1 MDNQDIEQ
9 AKTDVTH
16 NDAPAAA
23 PVEATPA
30 ISDTEGLIS
39 IDQFMQTKLR
49 VAEILAVEAI
59 PKSKKLVKLQ
69 VSLGEELGKR
79 QILAGIAPYFEDLQS
94 LVGKKIVVVANLKP
108 AKLMGEE
115 SQGMLLAASTA
126 DGSSLNLLDPGAMPA
141 GAEVR

>member
-1 MDNQDIEQ
+1 MNNQDIEQ
-9 AKTDVTH
+9 VKTDAPH
-16 NDAPAAA
+16 NEAPAAA
-23 PVEATPA
+23 PVVADA
-30 ISDTEGLIS
+30 ALGATEGLIS
-39 IDQFMQTKLR
+39 IDEFMQVKLR
-49 VAEILAVEAI
+49 VAEILSVEAI

-69 VSLGEELGKR
+69 VSLGEELGQR
-79 QILAGIAPYFEDLQS
+79 QILAGIAPYFEDLQT
-94 LVGKKIVVVANLKP
+94 LVGRKIVVVANLKP